1 MQDGILVINKPK
13 GKTSRDIV
21 NEVCKKLETKHV
33 GHTGTLDPI
42 AEGVLVLGINNG
54 CKIIELLTSTEKEYI
69 AEVKI
74 GIETDTLDITGNTIK
89 EEKDFTCSREKVEL
103 VLNSFLGTYDQT
115 VPIYS
120 AVRINGKRLYE
131 YARNNEEVSL
141 PKREVQIKE
150 IELLDYNNDTF
161 KFRVVVSKGTYIRSL
176 IRDIGEKLQVPCC
189 MQNLLRTRQGTFT
202 LNDSILLEEVE
213 KGIQLKRTQDALKEY
228 DKLVVGKDLEKKI
241 KNGSILENK
250 VTNKYLLIFNEE
262 NEFLAIYQ
270 TYEKDK
276 TKMKPYKVF

>member
-13 GKTSRDIV
+13 GITSRDVV
-21 NEVCKKLETKHV
+21 NEVCKKLKTKHV

-69 AEVKI
+69 AEVKL
-74 GIETDTLDITGNTIK
+74 GIETDTLDVTGNIIK
-89 EEKDFTCSREKVEL
+89 EDKNFSCPKEKVEE
-103 VLNSFLGTYDQT
+103 VLKSFLGKYDQT

-131 YARNNEEVSL
+131 YARNNEEVCL
-141 PKREVQIKE
+141 PKREVEIKE
-150 IELLDYNNDTF
+150 IELLDYNTDTF

-176 IRDIGEKLQVPCC
+176 IRDIGEKLELPCC
-189 MQNLLRTRQGTFT
+189 MQNLLRTRQGNFT
-202 LNDSILLEEVE
+202 LDDSILLEEVE
-213 KGIQLKRTQDALKEY
+213 NGITLKRTQDALLEY
-228 DKLVVGKDLEKKI
+228 DKLVVDKDLEKKV
-241 KNGSILENK
+241 KDGAILENK
-250 VTNKYLLIFNEE
+250 ITNKYLLIFNEE